1 VAAVALA
8 AAAAV
13 PAPLSVPY
21 LPQTEALC
29 GGASA
34 AMVMRYWGAR
44 DVYADDFAPLVDRSA
59 GGIHTS
65 ALVGALEARQWTA
78 VAGPGDMSALAR
90 EVGRGRP
97 VIALIEDRPGRYH
110 YVVVLAAGDREVI
123 LHDPARAPSRRVDA
137 ARFDA
142 AWQKSERW
150 MLILLPNPAA
160 PADGAGGSPSSTAE
174 SRSDAVVQR
183 SGCAAVDEAV
193 AAAAADK
200 GTARQRLTAAVA
212 ACPGSAAP
220 WRELAGLDA
229 LENNWTDAAAHA
241 RRAVDLDPADAHAW
255 RVLATARFVTHD
267 DLGALAAWNRI
278 GEPRAD
284 LIDIKGLAHTRY
296 RVVSDAIGL
305 RPKQLVTADALRLAQ
320 QRVRDVPAVA
330 AARVSYHP
338 TEEGR
343 AQIDAAVLE
352 RDRAPLT
359 WPAWLGIGAGALAN
373 REATAV
379 FTNVSGGGDAV
390 TAAWRWWE
398 HRPMIGASYAAP
410 GPGGIWTIDASRET
424 QTFGTAAVEETR
436 TRAGLQIRNW
446 IGQRAR
452 VSGGVGLERWSDRGR
467 SASFAAAAEFWP
479 LVDRLAIEGR
489 TTAWRGGGDPFST
502 AAAIARFRSKTAST
516 ATVWLLDAGYRIA
529 SESSPASVWPGGD
542 TGHARDVLLRAHPL
556 LDGGI
561 ITGGVFGRRV
571 ASGSAELQHW
581 IAPRTR
587 PFRFA
592 PAAFVDVARATR
604 GLPTT
609 DTRVQVDA
617 GGGIRLSLFGMGVLR
632 IDAAHGLRDGRSALS
647 IGWQR

>member
-1 VAAVALA
+1 
-8 AAAAV
+8 
-13 PAPLSVPY
+13 
-21 LPQTEALC
+21 
-29 GGASA
+29 
-34 AMVMRYWGAR
+34 
-44 DVYADDFAPLVDRSA
+44 
-59 GGIHTS
+59 
-65 ALVGALEARQWTA
+65 
-78 VAGPGDMSALAR
+78 
-90 EVGRGRP
+90 
-97 VIALIEDRPGRYH
+97 
-110 YVVVLAAGDREVI
+110 VI
-123 LHDPARAPSRRVDA
+123 LHDPARAPSRRVGA

-150 MLILLPNPAA
+150 MLILLPKPAA
-160 PADGAGGSPSSTAE
+160 PADGRGGSPSSTAE
-174 SRSDAVVQR
+174 SRSDATVQR

-200 GTARQRLTAAVA
+200 GAARQRLTAAVA

-229 LENNWTDAAAHA
+229 LENNWADAAAHA

-267 DLGALAAWNRI
+267 DLGALGAWNRI

-390 TAAWRWWE
+390 TATWRWWE

-489 TTAWRGGGDPFST
+489 ATGWRGGGDPFST

-529 SESSPASVWPGGD
+529 SESSPPSVWPGGD